1 MTNTQRMK
9 VHVYHNATA
18 NTLFT
23 REEALM
29 LQLLCTA
36 LDQRDAFVYTMEF
49 RAGSANWYLTRASNG
64 VMSSAYQHLTHDHT
78 WVVTR
83 KVKNTGR
90 QRQMYV
96 TRKTLTQRRPE
107 ETIHASQAGL
117 E

>member
-36 LDQRDAFVYTMEF
+36 LDQRNSIVAPQLGHAAVRAVTFAPDSRQCCDA
-49 RAGSANWYLTRASNG
+49 S
-64 VMSSAYQHLTHDHT
+64 VML
-78 WVVTR
+78 
-83 KVKNTGR
+83 
-90 QRQMYV
+90 
-96 TRKTLTQRRPE
+96 P
-107 ETIHASQAGL
+107 
-117 E
+117 